1 MTIRFNGTIR
11 DAQANTVVT
20 EAGANAYIRI
30 YTGTQPANPAAAV
43 SGTLLAE
50 LRGNATQFGT
60 VAAGVITL
68 SATVA
73 DSSADAAGTAGWFRV
88 FKSNGTTAVVD
99 GSAGT
104 SGTDLILNSAAVTLG
119 GNVSITSGTITVSP
133 D

>member
-1 MTIRFNGTIR
+1 LTIRFSTTLR
-11 DAQANTVVT
+11 TTQATAIAT
-20 EAGANAYIRI
+20 EAGTNAYIRI
-30 YTGTQPANPAAAV
+30 YTGTQPANPGTAV

-50 LRGNATQFGT
+50 LRGNGTQFGT
-60 VAAGVITL
+60 ASAGVLTL
-68 SATVA
+68 SATTA

-88 FKSNGTTAVVD
+88 FKSDGTTAVID

-104 SGTDLILNSAAVTLG
+104 SGTDLILNTAAITLG